1 MTVILSSLYTLR
13 GKRNEERTDAH
24 GFTQDPA
31 VRFHL
36 HGPEADHH
44 CCHGGHRHHPH
55 VHRVPGFI
63 KLDFSELPALLTSFA
78 LGPWYGALVCLL
90 KNLIHLP
97 VTSSSGV
104 GELAN
109 FLIGVCFVI
118 PTGYIYQFHKSR
130 KGALIGSLVGAVIM
144 AVVSFPINY
153 FIVYPFYTNFMP
165 MEAIVGAYQAI
176 LPSIKGLSD
185 ALLIFNVP
193 FTFVKG
199 MIDVVITF
207 LVYKR
212 LSPIIKGT
220 NSKKQAPDV

>member
-1 MTVILSSLYTLR
+1 MASPKTRSSGNASTVRKLTTTAVMGAIATLLMYI
-13 GKRNEERTDAH
+13 E
-24 GFTQDPA
+24 FPI
-31 VRFHL
+31 
-36 HGPEADHH
+36 PIM
-44 CCHGGHRHHPH
+44 
-55 VHRVPGFI
+55 PGFI

-109 FLIGVCFVI
+109 FLIGICFVI
-118 PTGYIYQFHKSR
+118 PTGYIYKYMKSR
-130 KGALIGSLVGAVIM
+130 KGALIGSLVGAVTM
-144 AVVSFPINY
+144 AVISFPINY

-165 MEAIVGAYQAI
+165 MEAIIGAYQAI
-176 LPSIKGLSD
+176 LPSIHGLAD

-199 MIDVVITF
+199 ILDVIITF

-212 LSPIIKGT
+212 LSPVIKGT
-220 NSKKQAPDV
+220 NSKKSTPAE

>member
-1 MTVILSSLYTLR
+1 MASPKTRQPGSTSMVRKLTTTAVMAAIATILMYI
-13 GKRNEERTDAH
+13 E
-24 GFTQDPA
+24 FPI
-31 VRFHL
+31 
-36 HGPEADHH
+36 PIM
-44 CCHGGHRHHPH
+44 
-55 VHRVPGFI
+55 PGFI
-63 KLDFSELPALLTSFA
+63 KLDFSELPALLTAVA
-78 LGPWYGALVCLL
+78 LGPGYGALVCLL

-109 FLIGVCFVI
+109 FLIGICFVI
-118 PTGYIYQFHKSR
+118 PAGAFYQLHKSR
-130 KGALIGSLVGAVIM
+130 EGALAGSLFGAFIM
-144 AVVSFPINY
+144 AAVSYPINY
-153 FIVYPFYTNFMP
+153 FIVYTFYTNYMP
-165 MEAIVGAYQAI
+165 MEAIIGAYQAI
-176 LPSIKGLSD
+176 LPSIRGLSD

-220 NSKKQAPDV
+220 NSKKQAPDT

>member
-1 MTVILSSLYTLR
+1 M
-13 GKRNEERTDAH
+13 
-24 GFTQDPA
+24 
-31 VRFHL
+31 
-36 HGPEADHH
+36 
-44 CCHGGHRHHPH
+44 
-55 VHRVPGFI
+55 
-63 KLDFSELPALLTSFA
+63 
-78 LGPWYGALVCLL
+78 
-90 KNLIHLP
+90 P

-109 FLIGVCFVI
+109 FLIGICFVI
-118 PTGYIYQFHKSR
+118 PAGLVYQSHKSR
-130 KGALIGSLVGAVIM
+130 KGALSGSIIGAVVM
-144 AVVSFPINY
+144 AVISFPINY

-220 NSKKQAPDV
+220 NSKKQTPEV

>member
-1 MTVILSSLYTLR
+1 MASPKTQQSGSTSMVRKLTTTAVMAAIATILMYI
-13 GKRNEERTDAH
+13 E
-24 GFTQDPA
+24 FPI
-31 VRFHL
+31 
-36 HGPEADHH
+36 PIM
-44 CCHGGHRHHPH
+44 
-55 VHRVPGFI
+55 PGFI

-199 MIDVVITF
+199 VIDVVITF

-220 NSKKQAPDV
+220 NSKKQTPDI

>member
-1 MTVILSSLYTLR
+1 MASPKTQQSGSTSMVRKLTTTAVMAAIATILMYI
-13 GKRNEERTDAH
+13 E
-24 GFTQDPA
+24 FPI
-31 VRFHL
+31 
-36 HGPEADHH
+36 PIM
-44 CCHGGHRHHPH
+44 
-55 VHRVPGFI
+55 PGFI

-118 PTGYIYQFHKSR
+118 PTGYIYQF
-130 KGALIGSLVGAVIM
+130 IGSLVGAVIM

>member
-1 MTVILSSLYTLR
+1 
-13 GKRNEERTDAH
+13 
-24 GFTQDPA
+24 
-31 VRFHL
+31 
-36 HGPEADHH
+36 
-44 CCHGGHRHHPH
+44 
-55 VHRVPGFI
+55 
-63 KLDFSELPALLTSFA
+63 
-78 LGPWYGALVCLL
+78 
-90 KNLIHLP
+90 
-97 VTSSSGV
+97 
-104 GELAN
+104 
-109 FLIGVCFVI
+109 
-118 PTGYIYQFHKSR
+118 
-130 KGALIGSLVGAVIM
+130 M

>member
-1 MTVILSSLYTLR
+1 MASPKTQQSGSTSMVRKLTTTAVMAAIATILMYI
-13 GKRNEERTDAH
+13 EI
-24 GFTQDPA
+24 PI
-31 VRFHL
+31 
-36 HGPEADHH
+36 PIM
-44 CCHGGHRHHPH
+44 
-55 VHRVPGFI
+55 PGFI

-78 LGPWYGALVCLL
+78 LGPWYGALD
-90 KNLIHLP
+90 
-97 VTSSSGV
+97 
-104 GELAN
+104 
-109 FLIGVCFVI
+109 FLIGICFVI
-118 PTGYIYQFHKSR
+118 PAGLVYQSHKSR
-130 KGALIGSLVGAVIM
+130 KGALSGSIIGAVVM
-144 AVVSFPINY
+144 AVISFPINY

-220 NSKKQAPDV
+220 NSKKQTPEV

>member
-1 MTVILSSLYTLR
+1 MASPRTNQPGVSTARKLTTTAIMAAIATILMYV
-13 GKRNEERTDAH
+13 E
-24 GFTQDPA
+24 FPIP
-31 VRFHL
+31 VM
-36 HGPEADHH
+36 
-44 CCHGGHRHHPH
+44 
-55 VHRVPGFI
+55 PGFI
-63 KLDFSELPALLTSFA
+63 KLDFSELPALLTSFS

-97 VTSSSGV
+97 VTQSSGV

-109 FLIGVCFVI
+109 FLIGIFFVI
-118 PTGYIYQFHKSR
+118 PAGFIYQKVKTR
-130 KGALIGSLVGAVIM
+130 KGALIGSLAGALIM
-144 AVVSFPINY
+144 ALISFPINY

-165 MEAIVGAYQAI
+165 MEAIIGAYQAI

-220 NSKKQAPDV
+220 NSKKQTPDV

>member
-1 MTVILSSLYTLR
+1 MATSKTKQGGSTSTVRKLTTTAIMAAIATILMYI
-13 GKRNEERTDAH
+13 E
-24 GFTQDPA
+24 FPI
-31 VRFHL
+31 
-36 HGPEADHH
+36 PIM
-44 CCHGGHRHHPH
+44 
-55 VHRVPGFI
+55 PGFV
-63 KLDFSELPALLTSFA
+63 KLDFSELPALLTSFS

-109 FLIGVCFVI
+109 FLIGIFFVI
-118 PTGYIYQFHKSR
+118 PTGYIYKYKNTR
-130 KGALIGSLVGAVIM
+130 KGALVGSLVGAVVM
-144 AVVSFPINY
+144 ALISFPINY

-165 MEAIVGAYQAI
+165 MEAIIGAYQAI
-176 LPSIKGLSD
+176 LSRIQGLAD

-193 FTFVKG
+193 FTFFKG
-199 MIDVVITF
+199 MADVLITF

-220 NSKKQAPDV
+220 SAKKQTPET

>member
-1 MTVILSSLYTLR
+1 MASSRTGQTGSTSTVRKLTTTAVMAAIATILMYI
-13 GKRNEERTDAH
+13 E
-24 GFTQDPA
+24 FPIPIMPA
-31 VRFHL
+31 FV
-36 HGPEADHH
+36 
-44 CCHGGHRHHPH
+44 
-55 VHRVPGFI
+55 

-109 FLIGVCFVI
+109 FLIGIFFVI
-118 PTGYIYQFHKSR
+118 PAGFIYQKMKSR
-130 KGALIGSLVGAVIM
+130 KGALIGSLSGAVIM
-144 AVVSFPINY
+144 ALISFPINY

-165 MEAIVGAYQAI
+165 MEGIIGAYQAI
-176 LPSIKGLSD
+176 LPSIRGLAD

-199 MIDVVITF
+199 ILDVILTF
-207 LVYKR
+207 LIYKR

-220 NSKKQAPDV
+220 NATKT

>member
-1 MTVILSSLYTLR
+1 MASPKTRQPGSTSMVRKLTTTAVMAAIATILMYI
-13 GKRNEERTDAH
+13 E
-24 GFTQDPA
+24 FPI
-31 VRFHL
+31 
-36 HGPEADHH
+36 PIM
-44 CCHGGHRHHPH
+44 
-55 VHRVPGFI
+55 PGFI

-109 FLIGVCFVI
+109 FLIPAGAF
-118 PTGYIYQFHKSR
+118 YQLHKSR
-130 KGALIGSLVGAVIM
+130 KGALAGSLFGAFIM
-144 AVVSFPINY
+144 AAVSYPINY

-165 MEAIVGAYQAI
+165 MEAIIGAYQAI

-220 NSKKQAPDV
+220 NSKKTDA

>member
-1 MTVILSSLYTLR
+1 MASPGTRQPGSTSMVRKLTTTAVMAAIATILMYI
-13 GKRNEERTDAH
+13 E
-24 GFTQDPA
+24 FPI
-31 VRFHL
+31 
-36 HGPEADHH
+36 PIM
-44 CCHGGHRHHPH
+44 
-55 VHRVPGFI
+55 PGFI

-118 PTGYIYQFHKSR
+118 PAGYIYQFRKSR
-130 KGALIGSLVGAVIM
+130 KGALIGSLVGALFM
-144 AVVSFPINY
+144 AVISFPINY

-220 NSKKQAPDV
+220 NSKKQTPDI

>member
-1 MTVILSSLYTLR
+1 MASSKTRQPGPTSTVRKLTTTAVMAAIATILMYI
-13 GKRNEERTDAH
+13 E
-24 GFTQDPA
+24 FPIPVMPA
-31 VRFHL
+31 FV
-36 HGPEADHH
+36 
-44 CCHGGHRHHPH
+44 
-55 VHRVPGFI
+55 

-109 FLIGVCFVI
+109 FLIGIFFVI
-118 PTGYIYQFHKSR
+118 PAGLIYQKMKSR
-130 KGALIGSLVGAVIM
+130 KGALIGSLSGAIIM
-144 AVVSFPINY
+144 ALISFPINY

-165 MEAIVGAYQAI
+165 MEAIIGAYQAI
-176 LPSIKGLSD
+176 LPSIRGLAD

-199 MIDVVITF
+199 ILNVIITF
-207 LVYKR
+207 LIYKR

-220 NSKKQAPDV
+220 NSKKSTPTES

>member
-1 MTVILSSLYTLR
+1 MASPKTQQSGSTSMVRKLTTTAVMAAIATILMYI
-13 GKRNEERTDAH
+13 E
-24 GFTQDPA
+24 FPI
-31 VRFHL
+31 
-36 HGPEADHH
+36 PIM
-44 CCHGGHRHHPH
+44 
-55 VHRVPGFI
+55 PGFI

-109 FLIGVCFVI
+109 FLIGICFVI
-118 PTGYIYQFHKSR
+118 PAGLVYQSHKSR
-130 KGALIGSLVGAVIM
+130 KGALSGSI
-144 AVVSFPINY
+144 I

-220 NSKKQAPDV
+220 NSKNQTPEV

>member
-1 MTVILSSLYTLR
+1 MASPKTQQSGSTSMVRKLTTTAVMAAIATILMYI
-13 GKRNEERTDAH
+13 E
-24 GFTQDPA
+24 FPI
-31 VRFHL
+31 
-36 HGPEADHH
+36 PIM
-44 CCHGGHRHHPH
+44 
-55 VHRVPGFI
+55 PGFI

-176 LPSIKGLSD
+176 L
-185 ALLIFNVP
+185 LIFNVP